1 MLKFLITAGFLCT
14 LSMGAGAQGAHK
26 TDYPENPFQI
36 LNFSRGPTDTLT
48 LIVNYAGNY
57 GKLSDGNVSLI
68 DCINKVHKLNVK
80 KFDYAIAFKLDGY
93 STSFYVPCKDKSIIN
108 ILSAKSSAVSKL
120 KINCVV
126 YRFFYL
132 DGICNFF
139 YIDKAA
145 LLEHGI

>member
-1 MLKFLITAGFLCT
+1 MLKFLITAGFLWT

-26 TDYPENPFQI
+26 TGYPENPFQY
-36 LNFSRGPTDTLT
+36 LSFSRGPTDTLT
-48 LIVNYAGNY
+48 LIVNYNGNY
-57 GKLSDGNVSLI
+57 GKLNDDNLSLI

-80 KFDYAIAFKLDGY
+80 KFTYAIAIRLDGY
-93 STSFYVPCKDKSIIN
+93 STSFYIPCKDKNIIDE
-108 ILSAKSSAVSKL
+108 LSAKQRAVNKL

-145 LLEHGI
+145 ILEHGI